1 MELQKIVVCGV
12 PEHFNLPWHLAIE
25 NGLFAKHGVLVEFV
39 EQKLGTGAMITSAK
53 SGEVDVILALTE
65 GLVADIANGSDL
77 RLFGTYVQSPLCWA
91 ISTGQASAFN
101 AVEDLKGQTFGISR
115 NGSGSQLMVYV
126 LAMERG
132 WHPQRDVNFAI
143 KGDFKSLRDGVNDNS
158 TAAFLWETFTT
169 KPFHDSGEIRRIG
182 DITSPWP
189 CFMMAGRKDILD
201 RKKDAI
207 QKMLAAIRESCR
219 LFHSDQG
226 IVELIAKRYDLKVED
241 AQQWYSNVQIVG
253 STNIS
258 ESAIKKAVEVL
269 YRARVLSS
277 VDHPAQKFIYE
288 GIASLRK
295 DIKLVRLYNKPELL
309 RALFNNLHAAN
320 LASGPISYEDLL
332 PYDQHHYHEVEGLE
346 VCIKE
351 AHLGTDSRILNVGS
365 GLGGPARYFGGKLGA
380 SVLAVELQDD
390 LHRTAA
396 ELTARCGLND
406 NVHHLAG
413 DILQVGQHLRPDSYD
428 AIVSWLTVLHIP
440 ERAQLFKTCYS
451 LLKPGGVFYAED
463 FFEKATLT
471 EEEKRRLADDVYC
484 PYLPNEETYKR
495 DLVQAG
501 FEIVTFED
509 LTEDWRQYTTQRV
522 AKWDADHD
530 RLVQV
535 HREDTF
541 NRLRY
546 FYNIVRE
553 LYAGGHLGGARILAR
568 KPISA

>member
-101 AVEDLKGQTFGISR
+101 TVEDLKGQTFGISR

-169 KPFHDSGEIRRIG
+169 KPFHDSREIRRIG

-258 ESAIKKAVEVL
+258 
-269 YRARVLSS
+269 
-277 VDHPAQKFIYE
+277 
-288 GIASLRK
+288 
-295 DIKLVRLYNKPELL
+295 
-309 RALFNNLHAAN
+309 
-320 LASGPISYEDLL
+320 
-332 PYDQHHYHEVEGLE
+332 
-346 VCIKE
+346 
-351 AHLGTDSRILNVGS
+351 
-365 GLGGPARYFGGKLGA
+365 
-380 SVLAVELQDD
+380 
-390 LHRTAA
+390 
-396 ELTARCGLND
+396 
-406 NVHHLAG
+406 
-413 DILQVGQHLRPDSYD
+413 
-428 AIVSWLTVLHIP
+428 
-440 ERAQLFKTCYS
+440 
-451 LLKPGGVFYAED
+451 
-463 FFEKATLT
+463 
-471 EEEKRRLADDVYC
+471 
-484 PYLPNEETYKR
+484 
-495 DLVQAG
+495 
-501 FEIVTFED
+501 
-509 LTEDWRQYTTQRV
+509 
-522 AKWDADHD
+522 
-530 RLVQV
+530 
-535 HREDTF
+535 
-541 NRLRY
+541 
-546 FYNIVRE
+546 
-553 LYAGGHLGGARILAR
+553 
-568 KPISA
+568 